1 MMAHLVEN
9 TGHNRCRHGL
19 DAQVDRLVVLAQCNT
34 IVATVGVA
42 FTCKPISHLADQSR
56 DCGLVNKLNA
66 VAPHIYP
73 GNLCMV
79 EIIED
84 LTVYMIAIEAATE
97 TTHTIWVDPIQF
109 NKALQMR
116 MPVGPKAAPVCPK
129 PFV

>member
-1 MMAHLVEN
+1 
-9 TGHNRCRHGL
+9 
-19 DAQVDRLVVLAQCNT
+19 
-34 IVATVGVA
+34 
-42 FTCKPISHLADQSR
+42 
-56 DCGLVNKLNA
+56 
-66 VAPHIYP
+66 
-73 GNLCMV
+73 MV

-84 LTVYMIAIEAATE
+84 LTVYIIAIEAATE